1 MLGAKQIEQNWDT
14 LIKLI
19 EDNFVD
25 ERKKNLLV
33 MYKHFESRLMFTPAS
48 SKEHFHNAFPGG
60 YVEHVLN
67 ITNAV
72 KKVYKLWDELGANIN
87 FTTEELI
94 FATIHH
100 DLGKIG
106 SVDLDYYIP
115 NQSDWHRKNQG
126 KIYTPNP
133 QLQYMN
139 VADRSMWLLQH
150 FNIKITENELLGIKL
165 ADGMY
170 DEANKSYYMS
180 FSPDFELKTNL
191 PYIIHQADM
200 IASKIERDKWK
211 YKLDTPTTST
221 ITKKIQKPKITNNP
235 EKLTEIK
242 DAFDELFA

>member
-19 EDNFVD
+19 ENNFVGD
-25 ERKKNLLV
+25 RKENLLK
-33 MYKHFESRLMFTPAS
+33 MYKHFEGRMMFAPAS

-60 YVEHVLN
+60 YVDHVLN

-72 KKVYKLWDELGANIN
+72 EKVYGLWEDLGANIN
-87 FTTEELI
+87 FTHEELI

-100 DLGKIG
+100 DLGKVG
-106 SVDLDYYIP
+106 SPDEDYYIP
-115 NQSDWHRKNQG
+115 NTSDWHRKNQG

-150 FNIKITENELLGIKL
+150 FNIKVSENELLGIKL

-170 DEANKSYYMS
+170 DESNKSYYIS

-200 IASKIERDKWK
+200 MASKIERDNWK
-211 YKLDTPTTST
+211 YKSKESSVT
-221 ITKKIQKPKITNNP
+221 IKPKQSYKPTVVSSP
-235 EKLTEIK
+235 EKLTGIK